1 MLPILLRV
9 LPPLRRDVDTQ
20 QRDPHFWIT
29 VLGLVLYASIVAL
42 IVSID

>member
-9 LPPLRRDVDTQ
+9 LPPLRRDVETQ

-29 VLGLVLYASIVAL
+29 VVGLAMYALIVGL